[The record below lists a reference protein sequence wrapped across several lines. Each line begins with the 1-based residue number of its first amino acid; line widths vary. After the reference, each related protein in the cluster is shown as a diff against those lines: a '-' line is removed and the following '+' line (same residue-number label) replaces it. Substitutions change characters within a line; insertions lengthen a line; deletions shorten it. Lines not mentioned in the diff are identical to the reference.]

1 MRCNVRGPFADAW
14 RGGGWHL
21 RLVGYGAVVAMTRT
35 LDTLRAL
42 AMLAVATVAAGGIG
56 FALGYGLGS
65 L

>member
-1 MRCNVRGPFADAW
+1 
-14 RGGGWHL
+14 
-21 RLVGYGAVVAMTRT
+21 MTRT